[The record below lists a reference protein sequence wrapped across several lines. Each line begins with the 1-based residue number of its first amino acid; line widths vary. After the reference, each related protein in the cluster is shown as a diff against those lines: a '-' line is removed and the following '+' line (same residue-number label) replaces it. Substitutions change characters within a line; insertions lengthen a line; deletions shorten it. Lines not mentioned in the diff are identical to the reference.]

1 MSPQAIVSSESDS
14 DDNRPNPPA
23 PKAKSRRKQHD
34 VSAANDTTP
43 PRIRKP
49 SQKVAV
55 TEKENLAAAKAR
67 LEAQE
72 KAILKLRKKV
82 NTLAATAPPRD
93 NNHPDDDGPESEEQD
108 FDGPNNTAFM
118 SSVINPL
125 SRLPAPQRPVTLIR
139 KVKKSKATDTPGIS
153 SRAFKN
159 LPELPLDQRSI
170 LNENTPSSPG
180 AVDESSDLIDGGSDD
195 QDNDPV
201 NEYTA
206 HRWDKRRHRGS
217 ESSPPPPAKRS
228 RPKAKH
234 PQFREGFVA
243 AAGAKPK
250 AADYAP
256 IEEAII
262 LRACAE
268 YSCRVVASG
277 GFPGTSVQYQW
288 AEECFNNVCR
298 SSNERYKS
306 TDRVIK
312 LITKRGSAIRGKV
325 VDSFRP
331 LFATHFK
338 FQRGASKAII
348 AANKDRAAA
357 LLKKAAFHYKD
368 TETRKGYG
376 ENAIIPAART
386 QILFKD
392 KNSLAAIF
400 PSYFNPIP
408 APYLALEFSVLQFLT
423 QEWSTGTHVPAT
435 FTEKDMAASYN
446 THLSDINEKWIKC
459 NPVVTENLRR
469 KWYKRASQH
478 FAPAEPEKGT
488 HIEEEDEDALR
499 LELAGRTG
507 ETDSEDERER
517 AMDE

>member
-14 DDNRPNPPA
+14 DDNRPIRRLQRQSPA
-23 PKAKSRRKQHD
+23 
-34 VSAANDTTP
+34 
-43 PRIRKP
+43 P

-82 NTLAATAPPRD
+82 NTLAATAPLRD

-180 AVDESSDLIDGGSDD
+180 AVDESSDLIDGGGDD
-195 QDNDPV
+195 QDNDPM
-201 NEYTA
+201 NTLHTA
-206 HRWDKRRHRGS
+206 GDKRRHRGS

-288 AEECFNNVCR
+288 AEECFNNACR

-507 ETDSEDERER
+507 ETDSEDEGER

>member
-1 MSPQAIVSSESDS
+1 MPQVIVSSDSDS
-14 DDNRPNPPA
+14 DDGHPSPTA
-23 PKAKSRRKQHD
+23 PQKAKARRKHD
-34 VSAANDTTP
+34 EVPGNETP
-43 PRIRKP
+43 PPRTRKP

-55 TEKENLAAAKAR
+55 MDKENLEVTKKR

-72 KAILKLRKKV
+72 KAVLKLRKKV
-82 NTLAATAPPRD
+82 NTMAAAVPLQD
-93 NNHPDDDGPESEEQD
+93 NNDPDDDGPESEERD
-108 FDGPNNTAFM
+108 FDGPNTAFM
-118 SSVINPL
+118 SSVITPL
-125 SRLPAPQRPVTLIR
+125 PRLPVPQRVVAPMR
-139 KVKKSKATDTPGIS
+139 KVKKSKANEASTIS

-159 LPELPLDQRSI
+159 LPELSPDQRFNVNGNPPLSPTAD
-170 LNENTPSSPG
+170 EPNT
-180 AVDESSDLIDGGSDD
+180 LIDGGGDGDD
-195 QDNDPV
+195 HELMLTPCA
-201 NEYTA
+201 TG
-206 HRWDKRRHRGS
+206 DKRPHPGS
-217 ESSPPPPAKRS
+217 ELSPALPAKRS
-228 RPKAKH
+228 RPKSKQ
-234 PQFREGFVA
+234 PLFREGFVA
-243 AAGAKPK
+243 VAGAKPK
-250 AADYAP
+250 AGDYAP

-268 YSCRVVASG
+268 YSSRALALGS
-277 GFPGTSVQYQW
+277 FPGTSVQYQW
-288 AEECFNNVCR
+288 AEECFNNACR

-331 LFATHFK
+331 LFATHYK
-338 FQRGASKAII
+338 FQRGTSKAII
-348 AANKDRAAA
+348 AANKDRATT

-368 TETRKGYG
+368 TETRKGYA

-386 QILFKD
+386 QIIFKD
-392 KNSLAAIF
+392 KKSLAAIF

-423 QEWSTGTHVPAT
+423 QEWSTGTHVPGA
-435 FTEKDMAASYN
+435 FTEKEMGNSYH
-446 THLSDINEKWIKC
+446 THLSDINEKWIKY

-507 ETDSEDERER
+507 ETDSEGEDGNKDEGEGRG
-517 AMDE
+517 